1 MNILLIFPGFIVA
14 LIIVFCYEH
23 KIKLI
28 KARLICKEHNK
39 NKLHAYVARDK
50 DGSLWLYFNKP
61 LRGDEK
67 FFSMVNVTLSQYKI
81 NHLGLNKADYDNL
94 KWENEPLEVF
104 VNMEDL

>member
-28 KARLICKEHNK
+28 KARLICKEYNK

-61 LRGDEK
+61 FRGDER
-67 FFSMVNVTLSQYKI
+67 FFSMINAPLSQYKI
-81 NHLGLNKADYDNL
+81 NYLGLNKADCDNL
-94 KWENEPLEVF
+94 KWEDEPLEVF
-104 VNMEDL
+104 INMEDL